1 DKVNLD
7 SASIGKQK
15 MADMTVEHSKNEKLA
30 SAGAVAVNFAT
41 DKASV
46 EMSSDVVG
54 NASKNDNK
62 ATAQTTKSIEAFKTA
77 AQAAVP
83 KSAPI
88 LQGMENV
95 LTDSTETQSKA
106 EEVIPEVQK
115 AKTEKSQQGAD
126 SEASAPEDLEF
137 NKKADDSISD
147 AKEISETTGVVKDI
161 AEEVVKAGNVATLK
175 AMWQKRINDA
185 EQERE
190 RMKGQKGSGVK

>member
-1 DKVNLD
+1 
-7 SASIGKQK
+7 

-30 SAGAVAVNFAT
+30 SAGAEAINFAT

-115 AKTEKSQQGAD
+115 AKTEKSQQSAD